1 MSYLFSDLI
10 NLVFLTWPISRLL
23 LLNKLM
29 EDGNTLYKKHKLS
42 EASHRYSY
50 AVKRIPDN
58 NLGHHE
64 KVFQQLKI
72 HLLLNLSRCKRKM
85 KEYHEAVKL
94 AGQVITLHPLCYEAY
109 HARAKAH
116 HSAGHLEEALADLTE
131 AVKVAPQNRELHKIL
146 LTLKEEIHNK
156 PSPLPDSLL
165 GDSKEGE
172 EKESTSGIGSGSS
185 REGSN
190 KEFDTDHVIMV

>member
-1 MSYLFSDLI
+1 M
-10 NLVFLTWPISRLL
+10 WPVSRLL

-85 KEYHEAVKL
+85 NEYSEAVKL
-94 AGQVITLHPLCYEAY
+94 AGEVITLHPLCYEAY

-131 AVKVAPQNRELHKIL
+131 AVRVAPQNRELHKIL
-146 LTLKEEIHNK
+146 LSLREEIQSK
-156 PSPLPDSLL
+156 SSPLPDSEF
-165 GDSKEGE
+165 GDSKYCENS
-172 EKESTSGIGSGSS
+172 STSGVGSS
-185 REGSN
+185 REGSS
-190 KEFDTDHVIMV
+190 KDTDSDDVVIL